1 MKVIS
6 ILLMMSIIL
15 FGNENLF
22 VEDAQATAD
31 NQAFASTEIDYT
43 KDMKSIQNVLKNG
56 QDIKMIENIK
66 YEPNKTYKIPL
77 RQFIRTYFIFDNDK
91 VAFYDTGDDVSFTT
105 KLLGIGKYDFSNI
118 LMITPK
124 FLGVDTNLTVFG
136 ESGNVYNFYIYS
148 TNYESEIQPKSLVY
162 ISEEKQA
169 IDKIEVVNLEKI
181 KVEEAHKEQK
191 EKEKELIT
199 ETATEGSIEEQ
210 LEYATIG
217 EGINQI
223 KIKRDEI
230 IQDFIQ
236 DGEDKE
242 LYAREIFRDKKFVY
256 FRFNS
261 KDGLIKFPIIYR
273 VIEGIDNPINTRVVG
288 NYIIAET
295 IANSFT
301 LRFGDNN
308 HVCVRRLKDIKK

>member
-1 MKVIS
+1 MKIIP
-6 ILLMMSIIL
+6 ILLTLSVLL

-22 VEDAQATAD
+22 VEEGQGATD
-31 NQAFASTEIDYT
+31 NQTFDSTEIDYT
-43 KDMKSIQNVLKNG
+43 KDMKSIQNVLKDG
-56 QDIKMIENIK
+56 QDLKMIENIK

-77 RQFIRTYFIFDNDK
+77 RQFLSTYFIFDNDNI
-91 VAFYDTGDDVSFTT
+91 AFFDTGDNVSFTS
-105 KLLGIGKYDFSNI
+105 KLLGVGKYDFSNV

-124 FLGVDTNLTVFG
+124 VIGVDTNLTVFG

-148 TNYESEIQPKSLVY
+148 TNHESQIQPKNLVH
-162 ISEEKQA
+162 ISEERTA
-169 IDKIEVVNLEKI
+169 IEKIKVVNLEKE
-181 KVEEAHKEQK
+181 KVQEAYEEQK
-191 EKEKELIT
+191 KKEKELVSTVGNIDDQ
-199 ETATEGSIEEQ
+199 ID
-210 LEYATIG
+210 YATIG

-223 KIKRDEI
+223 KIKREEI

-242 LYAREIFRDKKFVY
+242 LFAGEIFRDKKFVY
-256 FRFNS
+256 FKFDS
-261 KDGLIKFPIIYR
+261 KNGLIKFPIIYR

-295 IANSFT
+295 ISNSFT

-308 HVCVRRLKDIKK
+308 HVCVRRLKDIQNEK